1 MVVDAREAMV
11 EGKKTCCSV
20 TVVGRA
26 MGGQLVVVLADHG
39 EAGNE

>member
-1 MVVDAREAMV
+1 MVVATREAMV

-26 MGGQLVVVLADHG
+26 AGGQLVVVLVDHG
-39 EAGNE
+39 EAGNG